1 MIICFKLRLSSL
13 HLSLFAVIL
22 LFNCSTLLTQEL
34 PMGAIRIFPENI
46 TWVDAPPSLPAGAKV
61 FILEGNPQ
69 QEGIFTM
76 RVKFPPYYKLPAHT
90 HPKDERVT
98 VLEGAVYV
106 GFGNAMDT
114 ANAQKFTV
122 GSYYLNPVNEAHYVF
137 TGEEGVIFQV
147 TGMGPWGLEYID
159 EKDN

>member
-147 TGMGPWGLEYID
+147 TGLGPWGLEYID

>member
-1 MIICFKLRLSSL
+1 MIICFKLRLSFL
-13 HLSLFAVIL
+13 RLSILLVVL
-22 LFNCSTLLTQEL
+22 LFNCSALNSQEL
-34 PMGAIRIFPENI
+34 PKGAIRIYPENI
-46 TWVDAPPSLPAGAKV
+46 NWGDAPPSLPAGAKV

-76 RVKFPPYYKLPAHT
+76 RVKFPPYYKLPAHS
-90 HPKDERVT
+90 HPMDERVT

-137 TGEEGVIFQV
+137 TGQEGVIFQV
-147 TGMGPWGLEYID
+147 TGLGHWGLVYTE
-159 EKDN
+159 EKK

>member
-13 HLSLFAVIL
+13 RFSLFAVIL
-22 LFNCSTLLTQEL
+22 LFNSSMLLSQEL
-34 PMGAIRIFPENI
+34 PKGAICIFPESIN
-46 TWVDAPPSLPAGAKV
+46 WGDAPPSLQAGAKV
-61 FILEGNPQ
+61 FIHEGNPQ

-106 GFGNAMDT
+106 GFGNTMDT
-114 ANAQKFTV
+114 ANAQKFMV

-147 TGMGPWGLEYID
+147 TGLGPWGLVYTE
-159 EKDN
+159 EKK

>member
-1 MIICFKLRLSSL
+1 MIKVYL
-13 HLSLFAVIL
+13 IL
-22 LFNCSTLLTQEL
+22 IILIVSIVPTVNSQEL
-34 PMGAIRIFPENI
+34 PKGAIRIFPESIN
-46 TWVDAPPSLPAGAKV
+46 WGDAPPSLPAGAKV

-122 GSYYLNPVNEAHYVF
+122 GSYYLNPVNESHYVF
-137 TGEEGVIFQV
+137 TGEEGVIFQI
-147 TGMGPWGLEYID
+147 TGLGPWGLVYTE
-159 EKDN
+159 EKK

>member
-1 MIICFKLRLSSL
+1 MIIRSKFRLSSS
-13 HLSLFAVIL
+13 HISLFAVIL
-22 LFNCSTLLTQEL
+22 LFNCSTLFSQEL
-34 PMGAIRIFPENI
+34 PKGAIRIFPESIN
-46 TWVDAPPSLPAGAKV
+46 WGDAPPSLPAGAKV
-61 FILEGNPQ
+61 FILEGNPM

-114 ANAQKFTV
+114 ANAQKFSV

-147 TGMGPWGLEYID
+147 TGLGPWGLEYID
-159 EKDN
+159 NKK